1 MARITCGTTNRDLA
15 SFADRTSRV
24 ASGLASVGVREG
36 DTVALLMRNDIAFLE
51 ASVGIGLIGAYAVP
65 INWHGKLDEIGHVLR
80 DSEAKVVI
88 AHIDF
93 APLLSSFKELLIVW
107 VNAPKEVAEAYGSKS
122 ASFPLDPTALEWET
136 WLMNFRPSAESPRRT
151 RGVIVYTSGTTGKPK
166 GVQRMPFKTAREEL
180 SMAKFLHQ
188 CFGVREDVRT
198 VLCGPLYHAM
208 PNVQLRAVLSVIGE
222 SGVIVVEPRFDAER
236 LLRLIEEH
244 RINQLV
250 LAPVMFYRL
259 LKLPEHVKKKYNLSS
274 LEYVI
279 HSGAPC
285 PLQVKK
291 DMIAWWGPVI
301 HEFYGTT
308 ESGMITL
315 VDTENWLRR
324 PGTVGQPL
332 ANATV
337 KIIGESGTEVPPG
350 EPGEI
355 CVINRLYSDFI
366 YRNLVDERVKL
377 DRKGLIAT
385 GDVGYVD
392 SEGFLFL
399 CDRKKDMV
407 ISGGVNIYPA
417 EIEGAL
423 HTMPTINDCAVFGIP
438 DEEYG
443 EALAAHI
450 ELVPGAST
458 NEEDIRVYLSDKLA
472 SFKIPKVIR
481 FANGLPR
488 DDNGK
493 IYKRHLSESYW
504 AGVGRRI

>member
-1 MARITCGTTNRDLA
+1 MAHILCGTYSRDFA
-15 SFADRTSRV
+15 SFRERAARAACGF
-24 ASGLASVGVREG
+24 ASLGVREG

-51 ASVGIGLIGAYAVP
+51 ASVGIGQAGAYAVP
-65 INWHGKLDEIGHVLR
+65 INWHSKSEELDHVLS
-80 DSEAKVVI
+80 DSAAKVVV
-88 AHIDF
+88 AHSDF
-93 APLLSSFKELLIVW
+93 ASLLTSFKDLQVVW
-107 VNAPKEVAEAYGSKS
+107 VRTPAEVALAYGLEAAATEIDS
-122 ASFPLDPTALEWET
+122 AALEWET
-136 WLMNFRPSAESPRRT
+136 WLAQQVPGGETPRRA

-166 GVQRMPFKTAREEL
+166 GVQRMPFASAAQER
-180 SMAKFLHQ
+180 SMADFLRRS
-188 CFGVREDVRT
+188 FGVRENVRT

-208 PNVQLRAVLSVIGE
+208 PNVQLRSVLGTIGPD
-222 SGVIVVEPRFDAER
+222 GLIVVEPRFDAER
-236 LLRLIEEH
+236 LLQLIEKY

-250 LAPVMFYRL
+250 MAPVMFYRL
-259 LKLPEHVKKKYNLSS
+259 LKLPENKKGKYDLSS

-285 PLQVKK
+285 PYQVKR

-315 VDTENWLRR
+315 VDTEDWLRK
-324 PGTVGQPL
+324 PGTVGRPM
-332 ANATV
+332 AESTV
-337 KIIGESGTEVPPG
+337 KIIAESGNEMPAG

-355 CVINRLYSDFI
+355 CAVNRLYSDFT
-366 YRNLVDERVKL
+366 YRNLDKERHKL
-377 DRKGLIAT
+377 DCNRLIKT
-385 GDVGYVD
+385 GDIGYLD
-392 SEGFLFL
+392 ADGFLFL

-423 HTMPTINDCAVFGIP
+423 HSMSTVSDCAVFGIP

-450 ELVPGAST
+450 ELIPGAPA
-458 NEEDIRVYLSDKLA
+458 NEEDIRTFLGDRLSR
-472 SFKIPKVIR
+472 FKIPRVIR
-481 FANGLPR
+481 FESGLPR

-493 IYKRHLSESYW
+493 IYKRRLSEPYW